1 MELQIKWNKLTY
13 LGIGIFYI
21 VLMVLLVSMTIDT
34 GLADNATVDTSK
46 LTSSITTASMKAGNA
61 ISGIEPGQYPQSA
74 ITAFREAISI
84 AQTVS
89 NNAITQSEVDQ
100 AVYDLE
106 AAEAAFDTAIIT
118 SVNKT
123 TLSSSITTA
132 TLKLRS
138 AVAGT
143 SQGQYPQSIIN
154 AFNVTII
161 NVQAILND
169 PDATQAEVNQAVI
182 TLKSAEALFDASKIT
197 SVNKA
202 ALASA
207 ITTAYTKLSLA
218 IAGTEIGQYSQ
229 SAIDL
234 FNISILNAQSILS
247 NENATQSQVDQAA
260 IDLTAAD
267 ALFDASR
274 ITSNNL
280 TLPSSVLNLNADN
293 IGPSWIRWTWTNP
306 RNTSLGYIMVYL
318 DNVFV
323 TNIFNSSID
332 SYNATGLGEATTH
345 TISIHTVDTSGNID
359 YTGINNTTTT
369 IKIPIISSVS
379 GSEIT
384 NTSITLLWDASNET
398 TNTQVQRNGLVI
410 GNVTGESYVD
420 SGLISN
426 SIYTYN
432 LTPYNNGFNGETIK
446 IVLRTNSSNT
456 IESKSGGGGG
466 SIGGASTAEDF
477 RNILIKDV
485 ARKFILADTYV
496 VYNFNKTADVV
507 PSIGFKALKN
517 SGEITTTVEV
527 LNNRSKL
534 VDSDPQGNVYSYV
547 NVWVGKSG
555 FATDDNIEDGWVKF
569 QVNESWMQKM
579 CLSPTDVK
587 LQRYDG
593 YDWEE
598 LPTIPINSSIDNTYT
613 AQTTGFSSFAITGEQ
628 TATSKPDE
636 VYEQT
641 MVLKT
646 KSTRNYENTTNTSN
660 TTDSQPEKSSIPI
673 YAVGTCMVMGLFA
686 GGFVYLKKH

>member
-1 MELQIKWNKLTY
+1 MELQIKNRLTY

-21 VLMVLLVSMTIDT
+21 ISMVLLVSMTIDT
-34 GLADNATVDTSK
+34 GLADNATVDTSQ
-46 LTSSITTASMKAGNA
+46 LTSSITTASLKAGNA
-61 ISGIEPGQYPQSA
+61 IAGIEPGQYPQSA
-74 ITAFREAISI
+74 ITTFREAISI

-89 NNAITQSEVDQ
+89 NNAITQSEIDQ
-100 AVYDLE
+100 AIYDLE
-106 AAEAAFDTAIIT
+106 AAEALFDTAMIT

-143 SQGQYPQSIIN
+143 GQGQYPQTIIN
-154 AFNVTII
+154 AFNTTIV
-161 NVQAILND
+161 NVQTILND

-182 TLKSAEALFDASKIT
+182 TLKSAEAIFDASKIT
-197 SVNKA
+197 SVNKTT
-202 ALASA
+202 LASV

-229 SAIDL
+229 SAIDA
-234 FNISILNAQSILS
+234 FNISILNAQAILS
-247 NENATQSQVDQAA
+247 NENTTQSQVDQAT
-260 IDLTAAD
+260 IDLTAAE
-267 ALFDASR
+267 AIFDTSR

-280 TLPSSVLNLNADN
+280 TVSCSISNISASN

-306 RNTSLGYIMVYL
+306 LNTSLGYIMVYL

-359 YTGINNTTTT
+359 YTGINNTATT
-369 IKIPIISSVS
+369 IKIPVISSVS
-379 GSEIT
+379 STEIT
-384 NTSITLLWDASNET
+384 NTSITLVWNASNET
-398 TNTQVQRNGLVI
+398 TNTQIQRNGLII
-410 GNVTGESYVD
+410 GNISEESYVD
-420 SGLISN
+420 SGLTSN
-426 SIYTYN
+426 TIYTYN
-432 LTPYNNGFNGETIK
+432 ITPYNNGFNGNTIK
-446 IVLRTNSSNT
+446 IVVRTNSSNT

-477 RNILIKDV
+477 RKILIKDV

-496 VYNFNKTADVV
+496 IYNFNKTADVV

-517 SGEITTTVEV
+517 SGEITTTVEI

-534 VDSDPQGNVYSYV
+534 VDSDPQGNVYTYV

-569 QVNESWMQKM
+569 HVNESWMQKM

-593 YDWEE
+593 YGWEE
-598 LPTIPINSSIDNTYT
+598 LPTIPINSSINNTYT
-613 AQTTGFSSFAITGEQ
+613 AQTDGFSSFAITGEQ
-628 TATSKPDE
+628 TATSKPDD
-636 VYEQT
+636 VYAQT

-646 KSTRNYENTTNTSN
+646 KSTRNDKNTTNSSN
-660 TTDSQPEKSSIPI
+660 TTDTQPEKSNLPI

-686 GGFVYLKKH
+686 GGFVFLKKH